1 MNIEHLIQVKDRSRK
16 GRDLSFLKEREEKG
30 RKKPITE
37 KKREKGGKKVKNL
50 LTLRIEI
57 G

>member
-1 MNIEHLIQVKDRSRK
+1 MKKIDSEKERIYL
-16 GRDLSFLKEREEKG
+16 FLKEREEKG
-30 RKKPITE
+30 RKKPITNE
-37 KKREKGGKKVKNL
+37 KREKEGKKVKKL